1 MTILDMK
8 NISKKQIQIQRS
20 YYKDTADNYDQLHHD
35 HIEDEH
41 NFAFAWMLS
50 LIDLFEIKSILDIG
64 SGTGR
69 QLKKIIDLKPDIKII
84 GIEPSQELRE
94 IGYQKNI
101 NKDSLINGDAMS
113 LKFNDSQ
120 FDLVCEF
127 GALHHIQFPN
137 KAVSEML
144 RVSKKGIFISDYNNF
159 GQGSFVARS
168 AKQVINKLRL
178 WKIFDIIKTK
188 GKGYTLSEG
197 DGLVYSYSV
206 FNNYNL
212 IKKKCRKVHL
222 LNTQNGGHNLYKT
235 SSHIALF
242 GIK

>member
-1 MTILDMK
+1 MK
-8 NISKKQIQIQRS
+8 NNIDKQIEIQRS
-20 YYKDTADNYDQLHHD
+20 YYKATAQDYDQMHKD

-41 NFAFAWMLS
+41 NFSFSWMLS

-69 QLKKIIDLKPDIKII
+69 QIQKIINLKPDIKIV

-101 NKDSLINGDAMS
+101 NRDMLIDGDAMS
-113 LKFNDSQ
+113 LNFNDGQ

-127 GALHHIQFPN
+127 GALHHIPFPE

-144 RVSKKGIFISDYNNF
+144 RVSKKGIFISDTNNF
-159 GQGSFVARS
+159 GQGSFISRS
-168 AKQVINKLRL
+168 AKQVINKLGL
-178 WKIFDIIKTK
+178 WKVFDIIKTK
-188 GKGYTLSEG
+188 GKGYNLSEG
-197 DGLVYSYSV
+197 DGLAYSYSV
-206 FNNYNL
+206 FNDYNL

-222 LNTQNGGHNLYKT
+222 LNTQNAGHNLYKT
-235 SSHIALF
+235 ASHIALF
-242 GIK
+242 GRK